1 MCLAVPMRI
10 TELLD
15 QGSGVCELEGVSCNV
30 DLSLIEDP
38 RVGEFVIVHA
48 GFAIE
53 KLDTDEADTRL
64 KLFQELA
71 RIQGSGPPEPS

>member
-10 TELLD
+10 AEMLD
-15 QGSGVCELEGVSCNV
+15 NGSGVCELESVAYHV
-30 DLSLIEDP
+30 DLSLVEDP
-38 RVGEFVIVHA
+38 RVDDFVIVHA

-53 KLDTDEADTRL
+53 KLDREEADSRL

-71 RIQGSGPPEPS
+71 DMRGKMPSDK

>member
-10 TELLD
+10 TEMPER
-15 QGSGVCELEGVSCNV
+15 GSGVCELESVTYHV
-30 DLSLIEDP
+30 DLSLVEDP
-38 RVGEFVIVHA
+38 KVDDFVIVHA

-53 KLDTDEADTRL
+53 KLDREEADSRL

-71 RIQGSGPPEPS
+71 ELREGTPDRP